1 MAGDPRSPGRC
12 RPRASSQLAPHQ
24 RGRASDVSAATGYY
38 FEGVTVLVSVSS
50 FSYDAGPAPAADL
63 VVDCRG
69 LPNPY
74 QVPGLRPRDGTQA
87 PVRDWLMGKPDTVQL
102 IDEVLTELRRIEA
115 TSVAVGCSAG
125 RHRSVVV
132 ADQLA
137 SRLETT
143 AQHAALDSRAA
154 RRTSRKRDGTTTG
167 RGLGWKHQ
175 KQRESLLRTHQ
186 HGASCWWCSRPMYRA
201 TAMNFDGRVLAADHT
216 DARSLGGDKAD
227 RLLHS
232 TCNEQRQDGSRD
244 HLRPALAGVWP
255 PPAGALSDPGP
266 AEPTGPPEPRADVL
280 TWT

>member
-1 MAGDPRSPGRC
+1 M
-12 RPRASSQLAPHQ
+12 
-24 RGRASDVSAATGYY
+24 
-38 FEGVTVLVSVSS
+38 LVSVSS
-50 FSYDAGPAPAADL
+50 FSYDTGPTPQADL

-87 PVRDWLMGKPDTVQL
+87 PVRDWLMSQPATPRL
-102 IDEVLTELRRIEA
+102 IDDVLTELRHIEA

-137 SRLETT
+137 ARLGTT
-143 AQHAALDSRAA
+143 AQHVALDNRAA
-154 RRTSRKRDGTTTG
+154 RRAVRKRNDTTTG

-186 HGASCWWCSRPMYRA
+186 DGTPCWWCARPMYR
-201 TAMNFDGRVLAADHT
+201 TAAKNFDDRPLAADHSE
-216 DARSLGGDKAD
+216 ARSIGGDKAD

-232 TCNEQRQDGSRD
+232 TCNEQRQDGARD
-244 HLRPALAGVWP
+244 HLRPALTGVWP
-255 PPAGALSDPGP
+255 PPAGAVVAPKVEL
-266 AEPTGPPEPRADVL
+266 TGPPEPRAHVL
-280 TWT
+280 TWG